1 MAGRARPAASHRPRA
16 ARPARAQLLALLRTP
31 ASTTELAAQLGVT
44 RSAVSQHLQ
53 VLAAAGLVHRAR
65 AGRTVLYRQSAFGA
79 QLAGH
84 HNL

>member
-1 MAGRARPAASHRPRA
+1 MNPAG
-16 ARPARAQLLALLRTP
+16 Q
-31 ASTTELAAQLGVT
+31 GVT

-65 AGRTVLYRQSAFGA
+65 AGRTVLYRQSALGA

>member
-1 MAGRARPAASHRPRA
+1 MNPAGQGVTGRRRSGPV
-16 ARPARAQLLALLRTP
+16 TP
-31 ASTTELAAQLGVT
+31 GSSSTTELAAQLGVT

-65 AGRTVLYRQSAFGA
+65 AGRTVLYRQSALGT